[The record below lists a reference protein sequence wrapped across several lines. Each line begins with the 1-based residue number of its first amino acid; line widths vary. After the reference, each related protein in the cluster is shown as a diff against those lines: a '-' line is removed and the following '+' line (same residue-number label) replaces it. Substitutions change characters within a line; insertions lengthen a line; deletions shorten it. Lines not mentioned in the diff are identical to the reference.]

1 METVSSSGGDAV
13 GGFFP
18 VCKEW
23 QALRMH
29 VDSDSDAFFGM
40 LINCR
45 GNPAFLMQKK
55 KKRDENDGEKIGKEF
70 IWRKNIIGAE
80 SAKSERTEARME
92 SD

>member
-1 METVSSSGGDAV
+1 LQGKPCFFDA
-13 GGFFP
+13 
-18 VCKEW
+18 
-23 QALRMH
+23 
-29 VDSDSDAFFGM
+29 
-40 LINCR
+40 
-45 GNPAFLMQKK
+45 

>member
-45 GNPAFLMQKK
+45 GNPAFLMQKNGMK
-55 KKRDENDGEKIGKEF
+55 MTERRLERNSYGERI
-70 IWRKNIIGAE
+70 
-80 SAKSERTEARME
+80 
-92 SD
+92 

>member
-1 METVSSSGGDAV
+1 MWIPIPMRFLGCLLIAGETLV
-13 GGFFP
+13 FWR
-18 VCKEW
+18 K
-23 QALRMH
+23 
-29 VDSDSDAFFGM
+29 
-40 LINCR
+40 
-45 GNPAFLMQKK
+45 KK